1 MAQSPQK
8 RPPYRVLVRCL
19 TNASFLP
26 ARRSVRRAI
35 HQPTAMNSL
44 DLDIHASAMVRE
56 LPICSLYPK
65 SDRDRGVLSAACT
78 FVPPFCCP
86 WSGVATDGQDAH
98 SKFSSCDSVRDPADV
113 SRPRPVSC
121 CFQCKEFGWVPFLF
135 FSFLFVCAKET
146 SDTGVSVSQELC
158 Y

>member
-1 MAQSPQK
+1 M
-8 RPPYRVLVRCL
+8 LVRCL

-86 WSGVATDGQDAH
+86 WSGVATTDGQDAH
-98 SKFSSCDSVRDPADV
+98 SKFSSCDSPSEIQPMCLDLVQCPAV
-113 SRPRPVSC
+113 FNARNLGEC
-121 CFQCKEFGWVPFLF
+121 LF